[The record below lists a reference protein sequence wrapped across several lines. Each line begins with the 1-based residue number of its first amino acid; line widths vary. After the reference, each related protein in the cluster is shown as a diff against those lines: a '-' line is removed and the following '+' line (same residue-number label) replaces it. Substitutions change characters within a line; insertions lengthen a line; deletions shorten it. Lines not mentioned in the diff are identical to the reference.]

1 MIVAFHTILLAG
13 MIQLFVFPFV
23 LYGMHVMPY
32 LRKNKASCLDAL
44 LRPRSICTICKK
56 MVFISLSLLF
66 CCRMEKLNDTQ
77 YMYFG
82 IATTNIWRHQVPL
95 FTSFVLS
102 LMASENFVSCCW
114 PLVRANEDISFLVMN
129 PPRLFDP
136 LSFV

>member
-1 MIVAFHTILLAG
+1 
-13 MIQLFVFPFV
+13 
-23 LYGMHVMPY
+23 
-32 LRKNKASCLDAL
+32 
-44 LRPRSICTICKK
+44 
-56 MVFISLSLLF
+56 
-66 CCRMEKLNDTQ
+66 MEKLNDTQ

-82 IATTNIWRHQVPL
+82 IATTNIGRHQVPL